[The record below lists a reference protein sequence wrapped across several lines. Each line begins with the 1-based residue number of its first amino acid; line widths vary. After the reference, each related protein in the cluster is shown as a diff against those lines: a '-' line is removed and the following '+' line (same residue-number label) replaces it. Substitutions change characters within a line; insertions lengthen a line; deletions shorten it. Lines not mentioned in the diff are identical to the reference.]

1 MGTGR
6 LRDDPISR
14 SAHLTP
20 LGAGGQPKEVATA
33 DAQDRRVIRVNY
45 RQNCSAPRCSNS
57 SRQTVLK
64 SCRRSIV
71 PLFTMSRSSTKF
83 LSGSIY
89 VSRIFLEIR
98 SALATTASEDNTRI
112 SLSFA

>member
-6 LRDDPISR
+6 LRDDPSSR
-14 SAHLTP
+14 SAHPTP
-20 LGAGGQPKEVATA
+20 LGAGSQSEEVATEGV
-33 DAQDRRVIRVNY
+33 QDRRVIRVNY

-98 SALATTASEDNTRI
+98 SALATTASDDSIRI
-112 SLSFA
+112 LLSFA